1 MAETRKLKTIVILSE
16 SFVSFGKVGKVSQ
29 HSRGRT
35 LQALGLTSK
44 RVLTLFGFFEKR
56 VGRWRQVER
65 VVSGLV
71 LSGVKFPISA
81 PWWGRVTSLIPTT
94 RWDRG
99 EII

>member
-1 MAETRKLKTIVILSE
+1 M
-16 SFVSFGKVGKVSQ
+16 SQ
-29 HSRGRT
+29 HSRSRT

-71 LSGVKFPISA
+71 LSGVEFLIPA
-81 PWWGRVTSLIPTT
+81 HRWGRVS
-94 RWDRG
+94 R
-99 EII
+99 